1 MSLIAEM
8 CSFVVFVVIIIYG
21 KKNRVSKWNIAFAV
35 CVVVVVVVV
44 VHVVV
49 VSMVV
54 VDHTN
59 LPLKFG

>member
-1 MSLIAEM
+1 M
-8 CSFVVFVVIIIYG
+8 V
-21 KKNRVSKWNIAFAV
+21 KKNRVSKLNIAFAV
-35 CVVVVVVVV
+35 RVVVVV